1 MKSLPQDA
9 VLLRIMLG
17 ESDRHGHQP
26 LYEAIV
32 HKLRELGLAG
42 ATVLRSPM
50 GFGANSLI
58 HTAKILQLSMDLPM
72 IIEVVDTEDK
82 INGFLPILDDMMD
95 GGLVTM
101 EKVKVIHYRSGK
113 QP

>member
-1 MKSLPQDA
+1 MIHLPEDA

-32 HKLRELGLAG
+32 LKLREMGLAG

-50 GFGANSLI
+50 GFGANSRI
-58 HTAKILQLSMDLPM
+58 HTAKILQLSMDLPI
-72 IIEVVDTEDK
+72 IIEVVDTEEK
-82 INGFLPILDDMMD
+82 INGFLPVLDEMMD

-101 EKVKVIHYRSGK
+101 EKVKVIHYRPGTK
-113 QP
+113 T

>member
-1 MKSLPQDA
+1 MKSLPEDA

>member
-1 MKSLPQDA
+1 
-9 VLLRIMLG
+9 
-17 ESDRHGHQP
+17 
-26 LYEAIV
+26 
-32 HKLRELGLAG
+32 
-42 ATVLRSPM
+42 
-50 GFGANSLI
+50 
-58 HTAKILQLSMDLPM
+58 M